1 MGLFDSNKMIVTGLR
16 KDSTKLWSSQTEAI
30 TSGYIDCAEYNVLV
44 LSVYSFSNKKKSNID
59 VELFGYDDN
68 IINIDNPIMV
78 NISESSPR
86 VTTVFDGL
94 IQYHAAYFLIDV
106 SCAKQFRLKKTD
118 NLDTV
123 SLYYYMMQG
132 SFDSYVPKDVTEEI
146 TKSNIKKVY
155 DGTNLKISYWDE
167 EASGF
172 RLGGVLENYAVWYN
186 RKSVAISTN
195 GLYGE
200 RTTIALNSDNFP
212 SSVRL
217 GAVARV
223 FIMPYSRNG
232 NKSCRIILI
241 TETGHICHN
250 YPNRAVDSQ
259 GTSLDGDE
267 YMFDE
272 SVVWESPNRFTPVKT
287 SEGGDAELINTGCY
301 KYMPGLSNAAYTF
314 FPGINETT
322 PYGNGGFPATKT
334 VTMKDGT
341 TKTLGRFWVPARG
354 WSNNSFDYMGGL
366 VVDEALTVIG
376 TYRSNIGSTISAS
389 NAART
394 CIFTTQ
400 DGREW
405 YNSFEF
411 ACSGRMKKQDG
422 YAIGLIASDFGE
434 AYKFPCNIGANE
446 YDLYKRVQ
454 FIPDDINKEPEHKF
468 DFGEA
473 IEVTSIVGG
482 DNNIVVT
489 TASNHGLVTGDV
501 VAFKKHNGAT
511 SNSMDWITNET
522 FSADSGGIGVLF
534 RVYKLSDTTFQ
545 LHVHVHN
552 PHTNIPCRHIHSV
565 DRNKDGIAISC
576 GEQYPQGWL
585 YYMSIRESDSPSQ
598 IKPWY
603 DFDYIRLNSSALAV
617 QRGMGFYMTQDKD
630 NTIYIGIDNDL
641 HDLGDVVMP
650 EGRTKKL
657 KRSSNGV
664 FKGKL
669 VDIDNQANF
678 ENILP
683 AKEVAYFFKC
693 IEGVLIYIG
702 YLGLIAVSYDWGKNW
717 HRAKAPITI
726 ENGGASRYGGITPN
740 RDVIIENLI
749 IHLKQ

>member
-1 MGLFDSNKMIVTGLR
+1 MGLFDSNKMVVTELR
-16 KDSTKLWSSQTEAI
+16 KSSTKLWDSQTEETI
-30 TSGYIDCAEYNVLV
+30 SGYIDCTDYNILV
-44 LSVYSFSNKKKSNID
+44 LSVRSNQPKSNISI
-59 VELFGYDDN
+59 ELLGYDLSK
-68 IINIDNPIMV
+68 INSDNPRMV
-78 NISESSPR
+78 NISESLPR
-86 VTTVFDGL
+86 VTNIFDNL
-94 IQYHAAYFLIDV
+94 NKYKSIYFLIDI
-106 SCAKQFRLKKTD
+106 SCAKEFRLHKTD
-118 NLDTV
+118 ALDTV
-123 SLYYYMMQG
+123 SLSYYMMQG
-132 SFDSYVPKDVTEEI
+132 SFNSYLPNSEEKTI
-146 TKSNIKKVY
+146 ESHIKKVY
-155 DGTNLKISYWDE
+155 DGINFELSYWDE

-172 RLGGVLENYAVWYN
+172 HLGGTMENFVVWYN
-186 RKSVAISTN
+186 KTFVAISTN

-200 RTTIALNSDNFP
+200 RITIALNSENFP
-212 SSVRL
+212 SSARLSKVVR
-217 GAVARV
+217 A
-223 FIMPYSRNG
+223 FIMPYYRNG
-232 NKSCRIILI
+232 NKSCRIIVI
-241 TETGHICHN
+241 TETGHIYHN
-250 YPNRAVDSQ
+250 YPNRAIDSQ

-272 SVVWESPNRFTPVKT
+272 SVVWESPDRFTPVQT
-287 SEGGDAELINTGCY
+287 LEGKDAELINTGCY
-301 KYMPGLSNAAYTF
+301 KYMPGLSDTAYAF
-314 FPGINETT
+314 YPEINETT
-322 PYGNGGFPATKT
+322 PYENGGFPATKT

-341 TKTLGRFWVPARG
+341 TKTLGRFWVPSRG
-354 WSNNSFDYMGGL
+354 WFNNSFDYMGGL
-366 VVDEALTVIG
+366 VIDEALTIIG
-376 TYRSNIGSTISAS
+376 TYRSNIDSTISTS

-411 ACSGRMKKQDG
+411 ACCGSMKTQSGN
-422 YAIGLIASDFGE
+422 IINLIESNYGE
-434 AYKFPCNIGANE
+434 AYKFYCNIGSNE

-454 FIPDDINKEPEHKF
+454 FIPDDTNKEPEHKF

-473 IEVTSIVGG
+473 IEITSIIGG

-489 TASNHGLVTGDV
+489 TANNHGLVTGDV
-501 VAFKKHNGAT
+501 VAFKKHSGASDT
-511 SNSMDWITNET
+511 SMEWITNET
-522 FSADSGGIGVLF
+522 FTADSGGNGVLF

-545 LHVHVHN
+545 LHAHVHN

-585 YYMSIRESDSPSQ
+585 YYMSIRESDSPKQ

-603 DFDYIRLNSSALAV
+603 TFDYIRLNSSRFAV
-617 QRGMGFYMTQDKD
+617 QRGMGFYMTQDTE

-641 HDLGDVVMP
+641 NYLGDVVMP
-650 EGRTKKL
+650 TGRTETFN
-657 KRSSNGV
+657 RSSNGV

-702 YLGLIAVSYDWGKNW
+702 FLGLIAVSYNWGKDW
-717 HRAKAPITI
+717 HRAKAPISI
-726 ENGGASRYGGITPN
+726 KDGVCRYGGITPN

-749 IHLKQ
+749 IHLKK